1 MTTNRAH
8 HEVRALILAAE
19 GDAGQVV
26 RQVGAPRTAA
36 LLVDELIGRADLDEV
51 PGLDRTPITVAFDL
65 AFDGGTVS
73 HHVVAGKSAEHRPG
87 APAAAHAT
95 IEVDLLEL
103 LRATYGAWRAPSCQ
117 NLRIRWNDIE
127 DIAALSSSMHV
138 FHVVQRLVRGTTER
152 HADLSELSLRNGS
165 DKWGLHYYTPHY
177 ERHFGPL
184 RDRPLTIVELGIGGY
199 GDPAAGGAS
208 LRMWKRYFP
217 RAVIHGVDIFD
228 KAALREPRIDTIQGD
243 LSDPAFLASL
253 GERIGPIDIVI
264 DDGSHYCP
272 DVIAAFRAMFGLVRP
287 GGLYVVE
294 DLQTSYWRGY
304 GGSSERR
311 DDPATSMGYLKKLL
325 DGLTHE
331 DHEAGGAEPDD
342 VARTLTGAHFYRSL
356 AVFDKGV
363 NQEGPSPSWI
373 PRTRM
378 TYEEMTDVEWGGDG
392 LKADSRE

>member
-1 MTTNRAH
+1 MTANRAH
-8 HEVRALILAAE
+8 HDVRALILAAE
-19 GDAGQVV
+19 GEAEQAV
-26 RQVGAPRTAA
+26 REVGAERTAA
-36 LLVDELIGRADLDEV
+36 LLVGELVDRADLDEV
-51 PGLDRTPITVAFDL
+51 PGLDQTPITVAFEL
-65 AFDGGTVS
+65 AFDGGAVV
-73 HHVVAGKSAEHRPG
+73 HHAVAGKTAEHHPG

-95 IEVDLLEL
+95 IEVGLLEL
-103 LRATYGAWRAPSCQ
+103 LRAVYGNWRAPGCQ

-127 DIAALSSSMHV
+127 DVEALSSSMHV
-138 FHVVQRLVRGTTER
+138 FHVVQRLVRGTTDHR
-152 HADLSELSLRNGS
+152 ADLSELSLRHGS

-177 ERHFGPL
+177 ERHFAPL

-228 KAALREPRIDTIQGD
+228 KAALREPRIHTVRGD

-253 GERIGPIDIVI
+253 GEEIGPIDIVI

-272 DVIAAFRAMFGLVRP
+272 DVVAAFRAMFALVRP

-294 DLQTSYWRGY
+294 DLQTSYWEGY
-304 GGSSERR
+304 GGSSVRR
-311 DDPATSMGYLKKLL
+311 DDPATSMGYLKKLV
-325 DGLTHE
+325 DGLAHE
-331 DHEAGGAEPDD
+331 DHEAGGVEPDET
-342 VARTLTGAHFYRSL
+342 ARTLTGAHFYRSL
-356 AVFDKGV
+356 AIFDKGV

-378 TYEEMTDVEWGGDG
+378 TYDEMSAVEWGGDG
-392 LKADSRE
+392 LKADTGE